1 MPATAARTLAVL
13 ALLLAASPALAHD
26 TEPRYNRASFSV
38 SATADVEND
47 TLVAVLTAQRD
58 GSSARQ
64 LAGEINEVMAW
75 ALAKAKGAAG
85 IKVQTLDYQ
94 TTPIYQKNTVTGWR
108 VSQSLRLEGQDA
120 AAVGEL
126 VGALQERLNLQHVGY
141 EVSPQKRRETEDR
154 LIREAIAAFEAR
166 ARLVAE
172 GLKRR
177 SYRLVQ
183 LNVDSGGGPAPL
195 PRYRAAPMAMAEV
208 AAAPPPA
215 IEAGTQ
221 MITVGVSGEIE
232 LATD

>member
-47 TLVAVLTAQRD
+47 TLVAVLAAQRD

-64 LAGEINEVMAW
+64 LAGEVNEVMAW
-75 ALAKAKGAAG
+75 ALAKAKAAAG

-94 TTPIYQKNTVTGWR
+94 TSPIYQKNTVTGWR
-108 VSQSLRLEGQDA
+108 VSQSLRLEGQDT
-120 AAVGEL
+120 AAVSEL
-126 VGALQERLNLQHVGY
+126 VGVLQERLNLQHVGY
-141 EVSPQKRRETEDR
+141 EVSPQRRKETEDR
-154 LIREAIAAFEAR
+154 LIGEAIGAFEAR
-166 ARLVAE
+166 AKRVAD

-177 SYRLVQ
+177 GYRLVQ
-183 LNVDSGGGPAPL
+183 MNVDSGGLPAPL
-195 PRYRAAPMAMAEV
+195 PRYRAMPSAMAEV
-208 AAAPPPA
+208 AAAPPA

-221 MITVGVSGEIE
+221 TITVGVSGEIE
-232 LATD
+232 LSTD